1 MKQYKLKQD
10 HVNRAGRAHMAGR
23 ANAARVAS
31 SSTCRDSESW
41 RPLTNVTP
49 PSTTAIQIITTKHA
63 PTVSRLLLTHYSLM
77 KMISTQVNHV
87 KGLTMVLRHKKAYD
101 CNVTVSLDG
110 QIVMNESN
118 SFTKFLCTIGTWV
131 LSVRISR
138 QKLNICIVDSTWIS
152 RSSAEPN
159 SNSWYLTQS
168 FSSTIL
174 FVFQVTTRTISRIPS
189 KEGFRNPL

>member
-87 KGLTMVLRHKKAYD
+87 KGLTMVWRHKKTYD
-101 CNVTVSLDG
+101 CTI
-110 QIVMNESN
+110 QILMNESN
-118 SFTKFLCTIGTWV
+118 SFTNFLCTIGTCKYWV
-131 LSVRISR
+131 WGFPD
-138 QKLNICIVDSTWIS
+138 KN
-152 RSSAEPN
+152 
-159 SNSWYLTQS
+159 LT
-168 FSSTIL
+168 
-174 FVFQVTTRTISRIPS
+174 FV
-189 KEGFRNPL
+189 L